1 MTALTRVLNAVA
13 GEVIA
18 AAGELN
24 RLDGVAGDGDLGV
37 TMTAAAQ
44 ALQALLPELA
54 GQDLPTTLRRCGAEL
69 ARKAPSTSG
78 TLVATGFLRAARAA
92 ADAQGSTQA
101 ASQEGA
107 SQDQGAPAGEAS
119 QVALLAQ
126 LLAAAQ
132 QGIQERGKAAPGD
145 KTMLDALAPAVA
157 ALQAAAGNGAPGD
170 SSGNPLE
177 GSQGTPPEKPPEGP
191 SGEGVTLAVALQRA
205 AAAAAA
211 GATATMTMRAKVG
224 RAGWLADRSAGHVDA
239 GARLVALAFAAAARA
254 LSTCS

>member
-1 MTALTRVLNAVA
+1 MTALTRVLDGVA

-92 ADAQGSTQA
+92 ADAQGSSQA
-101 ASQEGA
+101 GA
-107 SQDQGAPAGEAS
+107 QGQGAAAGEAS
-119 QVALLAQ
+119 QLALVAQ

-157 ALQAAAGNGAPGD
+157 ALQA
-170 SSGNPLE
+170 E
-177 GSQGTPPEKPPEGP
+177 
-191 SGEGVTLAVALQRA
+191 EGVTLAAALQRA
-205 AAAAAA
+205 AEAAAA
-211 GATATMTMRAKVG
+211 GAAATKTMRAKVG

-239 GARLVALAFAAAARA
+239 GAHLVALAFAAAARD
-254 LSTCS
+254 LTS

>member
-1 MTALTRVLNAVA
+1 MTALTRVLDGVA

-44 ALQALLPELA
+44 ALQALLPELV
-54 GQDLPTTLRRCGAEL
+54 GQDLPATLRRCGAEL
-69 ARKAPSTSG
+69 ARKVPSTSG

-92 ADAQGSTQA
+92 ADAQGRAQA
-101 ASQEGA
+101 GA
-107 SQDQGAPAGEAS
+107 QSQGAPASEAD
-119 QVALLAQ
+119 QVALVAQ

-157 ALQAAAGNGAPGD
+157 ALQAVAGNGA
-170 SSGNPLE
+170 
-177 GSQGTPPEKPPEGP
+177 
-191 SGEGVTLAVALQRA
+191 
-205 AAAAAA
+205 AA
-211 GATATMTMRAKVG
+211 GAVATKTMRAKVG

-239 GARLVALAFAAAARA
+239 GAHLVALAFAAAARA
-254 LSTCS
+254 LTSSDGPP